1 MTSNLGPTRTRR
13 SDATR
18 QLIVGAAARAFAA
31 NGYEATSLDVVAS
44 EAGITKATIY
54 YHFDSKEALYAA
66 VVIPGIEAGTELV
79 RRIAER
85 SADAADA
92 LTRIVDAAIDA
103 SIRSAA
109 GHPIFYTDAVN
120 IGPAVRRSVREA
132 QRRYEHAV
140 SDVIRRGQGSGQVME
155 GDPEVLALLLIG
167 AIARIQRWYDA
178 GGRVPPD
185 VFKGVAKRML
195 LDGLLAT
202 TNGEAHEGP
211 MSDADERGNGRGPRA

>member
-18 QLIVGAAARAFAA
+18 RLIVSTAAKAFAS

-66 VVIPGIEAGTELV
+66 VVIPGINAGTEDV
-79 RRIAER
+79 RRIAET
-85 SADAADA
+85 SGDAADA
-92 LTRIVDAAIDA
+92 LSRIVEVAIDAAIH
-103 SIRSAA
+103 SAA
-109 GHPIFYTDAVN
+109 EQGSFYSDAVAVSVS
-120 IGPAVRRSVREA
+120 PAVRRSVREA

-140 SDVIRRGQGSGQVME
+140 SDVIRRGQESGQVMT

-167 AIARIQRWYDA
+167 AIARIQRWYNPA
-178 GGRVPPD
+178 GRVPPEE
-185 VFKGVAKRML
+185 FKGLAKRML
-195 LDGLLAT
+195 LNGLLAST
-202 TNGEAHEGP
+202 SDQGP
-211 MSDADERGNGRGPRA
+211 K